1 MFDITSTEWESDL
14 RYFEDIIGSLRD
26 NSSDAGV
33 WVLINKMDL
42 ADKEDPSRKKFQ
54 EKRAE
59 ILAIHEKV
67 SQEKGKKGL
76 IRLFGTTIWDESL
89 YKVGESPSQD

>member
-1 MFDITSTEWESDL
+1 M
-14 RYFEDIIGSLRD
+14 RYFEDIIASLRD

-33 WVLINKMDL
+33 WVLVNKMDL
-42 ADKEDPSRKKFQ
+42 ADKEDPSRKAFG

-59 ILAIHEKV
+59 IMGVHEKV
-67 SQEKGKKGL
+67 WKGKEKKGL

-89 YKVGESPSQD
+89 YKVGDRL